1 MRTSNIEFAKTRMS
15 YYMLNTLSDVFVC
28 CLPSFDQNA
37 GGCAFDVKLHIFRY
51 DERVVMQHAST
62 NDTLLVR
69 GVHKRFLS
77 L

>member
-1 MRTSNIEFAKTRMS
+1 
-15 YYMLNTLSDVFVC
+15 MLNTLSDVFVC